1 MLFYFFISVLKL
13 NKKLFSKLNKIE
25 SLKVNLVSNYF
36 SNLSIAILSIIFV
49 PIYLKYLGPE
59 GYGLIGIFS
68 SLQAV
73 LSVLDGGL
81 SSALTRE
88 LAKVNDLTSSVNR
101 VRNLVKTL
109 GTIYWGLAV
118 TIGLIASGLSP
129 LIAKYWVQPVT
140 LSEDTIL
147 KAFILLSSSL
157 IFYFPIGF
165 YSGGLIGLHKQL
177 TLNILRVFFAL
188 VKSVGSVLILLFV
201 SNDVISFFLWN
212 LIITII
218 QALVFKIILWKCLPK
233 SDVSA
238 VFDKR
243 ELLSVWKFAVGITG
257 ISITAIILTQIDRI
271 ILSKVLPLDKFGY
284 YSLASTIAVMLYQ
297 FVNPINQSFF
307 PKFVSL
313 LALKNKN
320 ELRSTYRLA
329 YQILGILVIP
339 SSVILFFFSEEL
351 LLILTKDVVV
361 SKKASIIV
369 SILSIG
375 TGFNAL
381 LNIPYQ
387 LSLAFG
393 WTKFG
398 LYQNILLILIMSP
411 LTIYLALNYGA
422 VGGASAWAITNLI
435 FMFITPIFIHKKL
448 LNNESLK
455 WYTNGLLFPLLIT
468 VIIVFSCKQ
477 IIQLNI
483 ENRYINFA
491 LISGI
496 GLVCLI
502 INAFALSD
510 IRKRILY
517 LIGK

>member
-1 MLFYFFISVLKL
+1 M
-13 NKKLFSKLNKIE
+13 FSKINKVG

-36 SNLSIAILSIIFV
+36 ANLSIAILSIVFV

-68 SLQAV
+68 SLQVV

-88 LAKVNDLTSSVNR
+88 LAKVNDLTGSINR

-109 GTIYWGLAV
+109 GTIYWGLAFV
-118 TIGLIASGLSP
+118 IGLIASGLSP
-129 LIAKYWVQPVT
+129 LITKFWVQPVS
-140 LSEDTIL
+140 LSQDTIL
-147 KAFILLSSSL
+147 KAFILLSCSL

-218 QALVFKIILWKCLPK
+218 QSLVFKITLWKCLPE
-233 SDVSA
+233 SEITA

-243 ELLSVWKFAVGITG
+243 ELSNVWKFAVGITG

-271 ILSKVLPLDKFGY
+271 ILSKVLSLDKFGY
-284 YSLASTIAVMLYQ
+284 YSLASSIAVMLYQ

-313 LALKNKN
+313 IGLKDKN
-320 ELRSTYRLA
+320 ELRSTYRLS
-329 YQILGILVIP
+329 YQILGILVVP

-361 SKKASIIV
+361 SKNAWMVV
-369 SILSIG
+369 SVLAIG
-375 TGFNAL
+375 TGLNAL

-387 LSLAFG
+387 LSLSFG

-398 LYQNILLILIMSP
+398 LYQNIFLILIMSP
-411 LTIYLALNYGA
+411 LTIYLALKYGA

-435 FMFITPIFIHKKL
+435 FIFITPVFIHKKL
-448 LNNESLK
+448 LNNESLN
-455 WYTNGLLFPLLIT
+455 WYTNGLLVPLFIT
-468 VIIVFSCKQ
+468 VTIVFSFKQ
-477 IIQLNI
+477 IIQFNI
-483 ENRYINFA
+483 DNRYLNFG
-491 LISGI
+491 LIAGI
-496 GLVCLI
+496 GLLCLI
-502 INAFALSD
+502 INAIALSD
-510 IRKRILY
+510 IRKRISY